1 MLIEIRREVL
11 TKKAIIV
18 IKLVEESKSK
28 SNRELEREI
37 YSELSKL
44 PRKIPWMESI
54 EKVIVVEKN

>member
-1 MLIEIRREVL
+1 M

>member
-1 MLIEIRREVL
+1 LLIEIRREVL

-37 YSELSKL
+37 HSELSKL
-44 PRKIPWMESI
+44 PQKIPWMESI
-54 EKVIVVEKN
+54 EKVTVVEKN

>member
-44 PRKIPWMESI
+44 PQKIPWMESI

>member
-1 MLIEIRREVL
+1 M

-18 IKLVEESKSK
+18 IKLVEESKGK

-44 PRKIPWMESI
+44 PQKIPWMESI

>member
-37 YSELSKL
+37 HSELSKL
-44 PRKIPWMESI
+44 PQKIPWMESI